1 MQPTQIPAKRK
12 TSTTKSTTLQRNARV
27 TAPASIAPIARQAPM
42 AMATERICLIPNLED
57 LLESLSRLIDLG
69 MDTVSGVDLNQI
81 KFELVIFL

>member
-1 MQPTQIPAKRK
+1 
-12 TSTTKSTTLQRNARV
+12 
-27 TAPASIAPIARQAPM
+27 M